1 MAAIHRLASWSDN
14 QVSTFCGI
22 GGWRTDF
29 PGEFDRMPTG
39 DARFEAVEGHQG
51 VTCKRCLKALDVCLR
66 VPVTLPAAY

>member
-1 MAAIHRLASWSDN
+1 
-14 QVSTFCGI
+14 
-22 GGWRTDF
+22 
-29 PGEFDRMPTG
+29 MPTG